1 MANGWFKLLYSPAN
15 FQVFLGIF
23 NSDYKAMGQF
33 KEPNYASLINQ
44 YDKASNYST
53 LVSNTTYIGLVYA
66 ALKEFSMNERG
77 ARLVAQPQF
86 QSYILKHVPTLS
98 LLSSYRL
105 ESIDNKSLTNI
116 FSNLWVLFKELQV
129 MASSSKLVGVSKAM
143 HFLLPNLV
151 MPIDRKGVLSFYYGQ
166 TSPNVPTGLHK
177 QFQILREV
185 FESYKDLAQHLPL
198 NLSNWDG
205 NWWNKSVPKR
215 IDNAIAG
222 FWKAF
227 PNISFQ
233 STPPQSP
240 CPKPPG

>member
-1 MANGWFKLLYSPAN
+1 MAKGFFQLLHLPAN
-15 FQVFLGIF
+15 FNKFLGIF
-23 NSDYKAMGQF
+23 NSDYQATGQSR
-33 KEPNYASLINQ
+33 EPNYKSLINK

-53 LVSNTTYIGLVYA
+53 LVSNTAYINLVYA

-77 ARLVAQPQF
+77 ARLVAQPRF
-86 QSYILKHVPTLS
+86 QSSILKHVPTLS

-105 ESIDNKSLTNI
+105 ESIGNKSLTNI
-116 FSNLWVLFKELQV
+116 FSNLWVLFRELQV

-166 TSPNVPTGLHK
+166 ISPNIPTSLHK
-177 QFQILREV
+177 QFQVLQEV
-185 FESYKDLAQHLPL
+185 FESYRDLAQHLPL

-222 FWKAF
+222 FWKAS

-240 CPKPPG
+240 SPKLPE

>member
-1 MANGWFKLLYSPAN
+1 MAKDFFQLLYLPAN
-15 FQVFLGIF
+15 FNKFLGIF
-23 NSDYKAMGQF
+23 NSDYQTVGQSR
-33 KEPNYASLINQ
+33 EPNYKSLINK

-53 LVSNTTYIGLVYA
+53 LVSNPAYINLAYA
-66 ALKEFSMNERG
+66 ALKEFSMNEQG

-86 QSYILKHVPTLS
+86 QSSILKHTPTLS

-105 ESIDNKSLTNI
+105 ESIDDKSITNI
-116 FSNLWVLFKELQV
+116 FSNLWVLFQRLQI

-151 MPIDRKGVLSFYYGQ
+151 MPIDRKSVLRFYYGQ
-166 TSPNVPTGLHK
+166 TSPNVPTSLHK
-177 QFQILREV
+177 QFQVFQEV
-185 FESYKDLAQHLPL
+185 LQSYRDLAQHLPL

-222 FWKAF
+222 FWKAL

-233 STPPQSP
+233 STALQSP
-240 CPKPPG
+240 SPKPPE

>member
-1 MANGWFKLLYSPAN
+1 MAKGFFQLLYLPAN
-15 FQVFLGIF
+15 FNRFLGIF
-23 NSDYKAMGQF
+23 NSGYQATGQSRELNYK
-33 KEPNYASLINQ
+33 SLINKC
-44 YDKASNYST
+44 DKASNYST
-53 LVSNTTYIGLVYA
+53 LVSNPAYINLVYA

-77 ARLVAQPQF
+77 ARLVEQPQF
-86 QSYILKHVPTLS
+86 QSSVLKHVPTLS
-98 LLSSYRL
+98 LLSSHSL

-116 FSNLWVLFKELQV
+116 LSNLWVLFQGLQV
-129 MASSSKLVGVSKAM
+129 MASPSKLVGVSKAM

-151 MPIDRKGVLSFYYGQ
+151 MPVDRKGVLSFYYGQ
-166 TSPNVPTGLHK
+166 TSLNVPTSLHK
-177 QFQILREV
+177 QFQVLQEV
-185 FESYKDLAQHLPL
+185 FESYGDLAQHLPL

-240 CPKPPG
+240 SPELLG